1 MTFDD
6 IKGHY
11 QSVEKARVAL
21 GLKSR
26 QTIYNW
32 RSTGVPAGWQARI
45 QLQTGGALTADP
57 TLTPA
62 TSVGAE
68 QKAAA

>member
-6 IKGHY
+6 IKAHY
-11 QSVEKARVAL
+11 TSVEKARVAL

-32 RSTGVPAGWQARI
+32 RATGVPDGWQARI
-45 QLQTGGALTADP
+45 QLQTGGTLMADTAQAPAL
-57 TLTPA
+57 
-62 TSVGAE
+62 GAE
-68 QKAAA
+68 QTAAA